1 MDGNTFI
8 DHLKNLDAEAL
19 EVLSERFGDLC
30 LATQDLQKQM
40 DESVTDIES
49 ILGDLAELGVVVSV
63 ASKNNDDPA

>member
-1 MDGNTFI
+1 MDDNTFI
-8 DHLKNLDAEAL
+8 DHLRKLDAEAL
-19 EVLSERFGDLC
+19 ELLSERFGDLC